1 MFAGC
6 LLTLLA
12 LEQQHKQA
20 QATLDAITMYF
31 KPIVDDGSE
40 ALIDL
45 TGPDYPEGQSP
56 QDAMHHPYQL
66 CGVATRRDVIYVLH
80 PDTASTVP
88 GAKQWWRI
96 QYDNESGTANI
107 IRDRVDR
114 QQVLERAT
122 SEAASALLI
131 YANEIAMS
139 EKPIPLSK
147 PLEDF
152 VKKDRLCFLEELQK
166 SHDLGSSNGWEDFGD
181 EVRGDWEK
189 TGDPPEYNH
198 DWANISSRQFHEKS
212 KQSSSMSS
220 ATLTPN
226 TEVEGEGVREMVEVN
241 SGADAMVGVRSDP
254 MEVDTQNRDVQMV
267 DVKEVPADESKAQH
281 IEFAERKGG

>member
-1 MFAGC
+1 M
-6 LLTLLA
+6 LA
-12 LEQQHKQA
+12 LEEQQKQA
-20 QATLDAITMYF
+20 QAALDAIAMYF
-31 KPIVDDGSE
+31 KPTVDDGAE

-45 TGPDYPEGQSP
+45 TGPDYPEGQAP
-56 QDAMHHPYQL
+56 QDAMQYPYQL

-80 PDTASTVP
+80 PDTASNIP

-107 IRDRVDR
+107 IRDRVDK

-131 YANEIAMS
+131 YANAVAMS
-139 EKPIPLSK
+139 EKPIPLPS

-152 VKKDRLCFLEELQK
+152 VKKDKLCFLEELQK
-166 SHDLGSSNGWEDFGD
+166 SHDSGPGSGWEDFGD
-181 EVRGDWEK
+181 EVRGDWDK
-189 TGDPPEYNH
+189 SGDPPEYNH

-212 KQSSSMSS
+212 KQSSGMSS

-226 TEVEGEGVREMVEVN
+226 TEMDGEGVREMVEVN
-241 SGADAMVGVRSDP
+241 GGMDAMAGLRSDP
-254 MEVDTQNRDVQMV
+254 MEVDTQNWDTQVV
-267 DVKEVPADESKAQH
+267 DVKEVPADEPKAQH